1 MDRRTIS
8 VSLSEAEEKL
18 LREAMQRDGMTQ
30 ISSWL
35 KWIGNRY
42 ATGLI
47 VPRNTYTPPDHNRP
61 DT

>member
-30 ISSWL
+30 LSTWL
-35 KWIGNRY
+35 KWIGHRY

-47 VPRNTYTPPDHNRP
+47 VPRDTYTHPDHKP
-61 DT
+61 PAT